1 MGKAVRHMKSCWEK
15 LEAASITRKPSDR
28 QTPELL
34 TGCASTDWILEM
46 HWHSCPGRQWDPQP
60 TGGVKNCGHVIIGH
74 GGMGLEI

>member
-46 HWHSCPGRQWDPQP
+46 HWHSCPGRQ
-60 TGGVKNCGHVIIGH
+60 
-74 GGMGLEI
+74 